1 MLHSDLQTILFSNG
15 MKLGIPDTDNA
26 IHLDNA
32 ELQRKARL
40 IATIDLKLRQY
51 GYELDSKGVKKLKNL
66 SDTDI
71 VSFYTAIEP
80 IVKNASGAHIADA
93 DIFYP
98 NFPKEVL
105 DKDELSLYMNAFFY
119 YCGEYF
125 LGEDLRPL
133 LDIEKPKQRSS
144 LIESFDR
151 KNTIIRLVDEKEI
164 DQLML
169 NCTRQST
176 PMSLSQFEDFKL
188 YCKHTPD
195 WKEKI
200 LSQNIPCKE
209 NAVQLAMYMYDSY
222 SNKDMTHAQFMKY
235 VSVLLKDTP
244 DVLRFAALISNRHLP
259 QDKQNDVSLKSKKV
273 WFRFNNNSER
283 NLIKELLNRCP
294 NLAAD
299 VWQREEVYKAL
310 FRNGNLQINKKCPA
324 RLYKVVKNLLHN
336 KKEDEHGYPILTSG
350 RQLNDAIDVLK
361 TGYISPITKF
371 AQIYPGDF
379 LRAFSRCMDA
389 NEDPKIQK
397 HLCDILSQNADR
409 MDIKVLIQLK
419 EFMLHRHERE
429 FSVDFV
435 KNTFRARTNPA
446 FGKEL
451 SFDVKSY
458 FEEKYHEA
466 LVKACSDKKNL
477 GKCYL
482 DEDLRRIA
490 VPDNNTRES
499 SKSSVLPAF
508 SRINANKECN
518 IIRPFVWW
526 TNNPTGFSVD
536 LDLSAAF
543 LDENYSNIDFIS
555 YSNLRNNFGCHS
567 GDFVDGGD
575 VDKNGVSEY
584 IDIDKNALKER
595 NVKYVAIYVHA
606 YSDHPFNQL
615 QNSKFGFMER
625 YEPVFDTE
633 KMLDVDTEASI
644 NGTIFDARTLSSN
657 IVDLNTKSK
666 QSLMTIY
673 DVDRDCFIW
682 IDKDLSLRYGCHNI
696 TNPDSVKGAV
706 AVTYKATNYSFAS
719 LYELLKAQIEANGKL
734 VENVEDADHIF
745 LSTPRDFKNATL
757 KENVEIVTGYDLS
770 KICNEYL
777 IRQNDPISE
786 TKLVKNSV
794 KINTEVN
801 TPSVNTDEKNINVKI
816 EEFAR

>member
-15 MKLGIPDTDNA
+15 MKLGIPDTNNA

-244 DVLRFAALISNRHLP
+244 DVLRFAALISN
-259 QDKQNDVSLKSKKV
+259 
-273 WFRFNNNSER
+273 
-283 NLIKELLNRCP
+283 
-294 NLAAD
+294 
-299 VWQREEVYKAL
+299 
-310 FRNGNLQINKKCPA
+310 
-324 RLYKVVKNLLHN
+324 
-336 KKEDEHGYPILTSG
+336 
-350 RQLNDAIDVLK
+350 
-361 TGYISPITKF
+361 
-371 AQIYPGDF
+371 
-379 LRAFSRCMDA
+379 
-389 NEDPKIQK
+389 
-397 HLCDILSQNADR
+397 
-409 MDIKVLIQLK
+409 
-419 EFMLHRHERE
+419 
-429 FSVDFV
+429 
-435 KNTFRARTNPA
+435 
-446 FGKEL
+446 
-451 SFDVKSY
+451 
-458 FEEKYHEA
+458 
-466 LVKACSDKKNL
+466 
-477 GKCYL
+477 
-482 DEDLRRIA
+482 
-490 VPDNNTRES
+490 
-499 SKSSVLPAF
+499 
-508 SRINANKECN
+508 
-518 IIRPFVWW
+518 
-526 TNNPTGFSVD
+526 
-536 LDLSAAF
+536 
-543 LDENYSNIDFIS
+543 
-555 YSNLRNNFGCHS
+555 
-567 GDFVDGGD
+567 
-575 VDKNGVSEY
+575 
-584 IDIDKNALKER
+584 
-595 NVKYVAIYVHA
+595 
-606 YSDHPFNQL
+606 
-615 QNSKFGFMER
+615 SKFGFMER

-633 KMLDVDTEASI
+633 KMLDVDTKASI

-719 LYELLKAQIEANGKL
+719 LYELLKAQIEANGEL